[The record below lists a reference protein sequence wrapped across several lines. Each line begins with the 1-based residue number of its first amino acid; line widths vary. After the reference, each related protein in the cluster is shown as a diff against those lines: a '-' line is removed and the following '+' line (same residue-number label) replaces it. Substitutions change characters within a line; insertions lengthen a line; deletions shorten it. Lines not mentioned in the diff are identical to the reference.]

1 MPFVN
6 IKIAGPTL
14 TPDQVRQLQERTT
27 GLMAGVLGK
36 KPELTA
42 VLVEQVAAQGWA
54 VGGTPVPVAAH
65 LDAKVTA
72 GTNTPDEKARFVAE
86 ANALLRQ
93 VLGAELPV
101 ASYVVVDEIAGDSWG
116 YGGLT
121 QEYRRLSVQRPAA

>member
-14 TPDQVRQLQERTT
+14 APEQIRRLQERATD
-27 GLMAGVLGK
+27 LMAGVLGK

-42 VLVEQVAAQGWA
+42 VLVEQVAIQDWA
-54 VGGTPVPVAAH
+54 IGGAPVPVAAH

-72 GTNTPDEKARFVAE
+72 GTNTPEEKARFVAE
-86 ANALLRQ
+86 ANALFKQ

-101 ASYVVVDEIAGDSWG
+101 ASYVVVDEVAGDSWG

-121 QEYRRLSVQRPAA
+121 QEYRRLSLQRPAA